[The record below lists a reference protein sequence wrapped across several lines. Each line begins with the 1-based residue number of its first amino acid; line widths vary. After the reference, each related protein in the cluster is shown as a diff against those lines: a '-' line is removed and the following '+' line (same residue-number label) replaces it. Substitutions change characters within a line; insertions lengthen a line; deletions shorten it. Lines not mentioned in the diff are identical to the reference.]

1 MNKDTRYLIGS
12 VWTPEEFSEFRE
24 WLRVK
29 LRNGVVT
36 VNFTKKDG
44 TERIMNCTTAEKYL
58 PEVEVKVVQEG
69 TEKKARKMSIDSHS
83 VFDMDANAWKSFRW
97 DSIKSVTFNT

>member
-12 VWTPEEFSEFRE
+12 VWTPEEFKKFQE
-24 WLRVK
+24 WLRVL

-44 TERIMNCTTAEKYL
+44 TERIMNCTTSEEYL
-58 PEVEVKVVQEG
+58 PEVKVVQEG
-69 TEKKARKMSIDSHS
+69 AEKKERKMSIDTHS
-83 VFDMDANAWKSFRW
+83 VFDMDAKAWKSFRW